1 MNILIVE
8 DEPVI
13 GSTIHRWIQLAAP
26 SATVELVT
34 SLAAA
39 LVAVERMRPRLILT
53 DLHVSDTKR
62 DSVTAVEGLRAIAPT
77 AHIMV
82 ISSQDDA
89 DIRMRARAA
98 GADAYIIKASDTDE
112 FEADLLAA
120 IARVVAPM
128 PAQ

>member
-8 DEPVI
+8 DEPFI

-39 LVAVERMRPRLILT
+39 LVAAERMTPLLILT
-53 DLHVSDTKR
+53 DLHVSDTER
-62 DSVTAVEGLRAIAPT
+62 DSVTAVEGLRAVAHT

-82 ISSQDDA
+82 MTSQDDA
-89 DIRMRARAA
+89 DLRMRARAA
-98 GADAYIIKASDTDE
+98 GAEEYILKGSDTDE
-112 FEADLLAA
+112 FKADLLSAL
-120 IARVVAPM
+120 ARVVP
-128 PAQ
+128 PRPTQ

>member
-39 LVAVERMRPRLILT
+39 LVAVERLTPRLVLT

-62 DSVTAVEGLRAIAPT
+62 DSVTAVEGLRAVAPT

-98 GADAYIIKASDTDE
+98 GADVYIIKGSDTDE
-112 FEADLLAA
+112 FKADLLAA
-120 IARVVAPM
+120 IARAVPPM